1 MKKDELIERYNRMIE
16 VVSKLEKHEV
26 RLRKEFSYLLRC
38 GHHNPA
44 MYSTDEKSASWEE
57 IFFRIGE
64 LNSDANYSILVEER
78 QRLLVELADL
88 RDLRE
93 KEKKDD

>member
-1 MKKDELIERYNRMIE
+1 MKKDELTKKYNDALGDVKIFQDE
-16 VVSKLEKHEV
+16 DK

-57 IFFRIGE
+57 IFFRVGE
-64 LNSDANYSILVEER
+64 LNSDANYSILVEEK
-78 QRLLVELADL
+78 QRLLIELH
-88 RDLRE
+88 DLRE
-93 KEKKDD
+93 KDKEEIHD